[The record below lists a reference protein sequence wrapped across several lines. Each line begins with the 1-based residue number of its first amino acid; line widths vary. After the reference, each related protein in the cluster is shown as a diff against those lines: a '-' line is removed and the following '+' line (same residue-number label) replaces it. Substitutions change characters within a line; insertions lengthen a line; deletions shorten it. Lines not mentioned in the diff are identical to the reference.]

1 MEEKNNQHT
10 TSHYSCNITKIVKNL
25 RVQLN
30 YKYYHK
36 LKRRLKTFKIS
47 FLLNTQNHVSRVS
60 KNKAHIFIAKMM
72 LNLPTISWNSGLIQI
87 CCSHPENWFNSHM
100 VTVTLVYR
108 NIHVATWAI
117 NYIKSRPGV
126 WVLAWGKR
134 GKKVS
139 YITSKTCKYRI

>member
-87 CCSHPENWFNSHM
+87 CC
-100 VTVTLVYR
+100 TVTPRTDLIRIWWQWHWFIETYTLLPERSIILRRDQAFECWHEENEV
-108 NIHVATWAI
+108 
-117 NYIKSRPGV
+117 
-126 WVLAWGKR
+126 KR
-134 GKKVS
+134 
-139 YITSKTCKYRI
+139 YRI